1 MELKEF
7 LETEEGR
14 AQFEEVFQ
22 SYAKEKGYKAPQ
34 DVEGLVKKRDELLA
48 KVSRL
53 NRDETSE
60 AQREL
65 LRTLA
70 EVGVDSADDL
80 QSIVSS
86 KDKGT
91 DLERQLNRINKQLE
105 ESRALYDRERSLRLE
120 SEKRSTIIRALKDA
134 GVKDTAF
141 DLAYAYFNG
150 MAEVEDVDGKVNVI
164 AKDKDG
170 LGPGIDSY
178 IQDWAKSEAA
188 VDYVKKP
195 LNQGLGLSDPQG
207 SSKKTVYTR
216 SELLDP
222 KIARE
227 VMERKKA
234 GESVTIEE

>member
-1 MELKEF
+1 
-7 LETEEGR
+7 
-14 AQFEEVFQ
+14 
-22 SYAKEKGYKAPQ
+22 
-34 DVEGLVKKRDELLA
+34 
-48 KVSRL
+48 
-53 NRDETSE
+53 
-60 AQREL
+60 
-65 LRTLA
+65 
-70 EVGVDSADDL
+70 
-80 QSIVSS
+80 
-86 KDKGT
+86 
-91 DLERQLNRINKQLE
+91 
-105 ESRALYDRERSLRLE
+105 
-120 SEKRSTIIRALKDA
+120 
-134 GVKDTAF
+134 
-141 DLAYAYFNG
+141 